1 MTVMNKLTTFIVA
14 ATVALMAYA
23 TAATIAAT
31 PNSTYTG
38 TCFDG
43 SQYQLTLIRSGNK
56 VVSNLVVQPTVKNSK
71 WVVNYAYTPSNKV
84 AYQTVKSDK
93 RGKLVAK
100 ATFYTEAKT
109 GVLIFTD
116 NAGTMYCSIYGEI

>member
-1 MTVMNKLTTFIVA
+1 MNKLTIWIIGTV
-14 ATVALMAYA
+14 VALMTFA

-31 PNSTYTG
+31 PSNTSTG

-43 SQYQLTLIRSGNK
+43 SRYQLTLVRSGNK
-56 VVSNLVVQPTVKNSK
+56 VDSNLVVQPTVKNST
-71 WVVNYAYTPSNKV
+71 WVVNYAYLPQNQVSH
-84 AYQTVKSDK
+84 QFVKSDK

-100 ATFYTEAKT
+100 ATFFTEAKT

-116 NAGTMYCSIYGEI
+116 NAGTMYCAIYGEI